1 MEFDFL
7 PQLPKSNLD
16 DRKFEDLVEECLLRI
31 PRYCP
36 EWTNFN
42 PSDPG
47 VTMIELFAW
56 LSDQML
62 MRFNRVPERNYI
74 TFLELLG
81 IRLQAPRPAQTHV
94 TFYLSTSLPEPY
106 TIAAGVETATNRTE
120 AEEAIVFSTDHPLT
134 IGVPRIRHLLT
145 ADSVE
150 ERPQILRDRFSG
162 TWTMLPSGDWEGR
175 DLELFNEQPREGN
188 CFYLVFDPQQ
198 EISGNVVAVNF
209 RGEAATATGIN
220 PEHPPRSWEAWTGT
234 HWQPVLLRPQDDHTE
249 GFSFSE
255 VTRNGGNPLQGEDVI
270 FHCPRQW
277 PVETFGT
284 YNGRWLRCT
293 YRKVTVDQPGYLN
306 SPRIVGM
313 GCRALGGTVS
323 ATQSIAI
330 ANEILGES
338 DGMPGQ
344 RFRLQGAPILPRS
357 EGEYLRV
364 TPPGG
369 LPQRWQEVEDFA
381 DSGADDLHYT
391 LDSRT
396 GELQL
401 GPLIRESAQLLDQMD
416 QWRQPQLATTAAPDP
431 TALTRNKGER
441 QYGAVPP
448 RGAMLTMVSYRTGGG
463 QQGNVQRDTIRIVKS
478 AVPYVAQ
485 VTNHEPARHGSDGET
500 LEGAVLRVP
509 KLLRTRD
516 RAVTTEDFETLAL
529 QGGQGA
535 IARARCLPTVNKEQA
550 GTVELVLV
558 PQLAIQRITAGYGTS
573 PAELSLTP
581 ALIES
586 TLAYLDDRRLL
597 GVEIRCREPDY
608 VGVSVHIEVALE
620 PEYREPLAQ
629 QHIRTSLE
637 SQLYRFLNPVIGGLE
652 GQGWEF
658 GRPVYASDIIN
669 LFQAQLGVRY
679 LGTIQLFR
687 LTRTADGWERTL
699 AQESHVAPGALGL
712 ICSWRDEVLR
722 SSHVIS
728 VI

>member
-1 MEFDFL
+1 
-7 PQLPKSNLD
+7 
-16 DRKFEDLVEECLLRI
+16 
-31 PRYCP
+31 
-36 EWTNFN
+36 
-42 PSDPG
+42 
-47 VTMIELFAW
+47 
-56 LSDQML
+56 
-62 MRFNRVPERNYI
+62 
-74 TFLELLG
+74 
-81 IRLQAPRPAQTHV
+81 
-94 TFYLSTSLPEPY
+94 
-106 TIAAGVETATNRTE
+106 
-120 AEEAIVFSTDHPLT
+120 
-134 IGVPRIRHLLT
+134 
-145 ADSVE
+145 
-150 ERPQILRDRFSG
+150 
-162 TWTMLPSGDWEGR
+162 
-175 DLELFNEQPREGN
+175 
-188 CFYLVFDPQQ
+188 
-198 EISGNVVAVNF
+198 
-209 RGEAATATGIN
+209 
-220 PEHPPRSWEAWTGT
+220 
-234 HWQPVLLRPQDDHTE
+234 
-249 GFSFSE
+249 
-255 VTRNGGNPLQGEDVI
+255 
-270 FHCPRQW
+270 
-277 PVETFGT
+277 
-284 YNGRWLRCT
+284 
-293 YRKVTVDQPGYLN
+293 
-306 SPRIVGM
+306 M

-338 DGMPGQ
+338 DGLPGQ
-344 RFRLQGAPILPRS
+344 TFRLQGAPILPRRDD
-357 EGEYLRV
+357 EYLRV

-381 DSGADDLHYT
+381 DSGAEDLHYT

-396 GELQL
+396 GEIQF

-416 QWRQPQLATTAAPDP
+416 QWRQPQLIAAAPDP
-431 TALTRNKGER
+431 TAMTRKKGER

-485 VTNHEPARHGSDGET
+485 VTNHAPARHGSDGET

-535 IARARCLPTVNKEQA
+535 IARARCLPTTHKEQA

-558 PQLAIQRITAGYGTS
+558 PQLAVQRITEGYGTS
-573 PAELSLTP
+573 PAELSRTP

-597 GVEIRCREPDY
+597 GVEVRCREPDY
-608 VGVSVHIEVALE
+608 VGVAVHIEVALE

-637 SQLYRFLNPVIGGLE
+637 SQLYRFLNPVIGGLD

-658 GRPVYASDIIN
+658 GRPVYASDIIT

-687 LTRTADGWERTL
+687 LIRTADGWERTL
-699 AQESHVAPGALGL
+699 AQEAHVAPGALGL
-712 ICSWRDEVLR
+712 ICSWRDDLLR